1 MNENIL
7 LKTPYLKKNTYISE
21 LDKEVV
27 LKLTNINIKNIL
39 KYRDYYIIEL
49 YLNNIDNI
57 NDLTHIDENIL
68 NIYSKKNK
76 KWFDNELSKNEL
88 NELFLK
94 SYCTHTCTTDII
106 LNNDTII
113 IKNNKI
119 VDLNNDIIT
128 ELKNNDI
135 EIEIEQKILGIHIS
149 KKSIKIKWIVSKIYI
164 DTIVNDM
171 ELNKE
176 ELENEWID
184 TFNETVEFLEN
195 KKIEYTK
202 RMNNIEVFKK
212 NNSELLNEIKN
223 INNKKSWNQKINI
236 LKNNIKNILSI
247 NDNR

>member
-21 LDKEVV
+21 LDKEVI
-27 LKLTNINIKNIL
+27 LKLTNINVKNIL
-39 KYRDYYIIEL
+39 KYRDYYIIQL

-57 NDLTHIDENIL
+57 NDITEIDEKIL

-88 NELFLK
+88 NELFFK
-94 SYCTHTCTTDII
+94 SYCTHTSTTDII

-135 EIEIEQKILGIHIS
+135 EIEIEQKILGIYIS
-149 KKSIKIKWIVSKIYI
+149 KKSIKIKWIITKIYI
-164 DTIVNDM
+164 DTIINDM

-223 INNKKSWNQKINI
+223 ITNKKSWNQKINI

>member
-1 MNENIL
+1 MNENLL

-135 EIEIEQKILGIHIS
+135 EIEIEQKILGIYIS
-149 KKSIKIKWIVSKIYI
+149 KKSIKIKWIISKIYI